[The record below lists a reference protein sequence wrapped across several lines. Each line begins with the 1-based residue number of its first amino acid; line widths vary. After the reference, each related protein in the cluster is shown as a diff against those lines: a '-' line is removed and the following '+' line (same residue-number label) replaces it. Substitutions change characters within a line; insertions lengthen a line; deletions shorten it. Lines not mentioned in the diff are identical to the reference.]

1 MLLLLAPVLLQA
13 QLPDLIWLAGHWC
26 TEPREGALTC
36 ETWSAMDGGVMHGAG
51 TTRKAGQV
59 RTNESMTILI
69 SESGMFFHAEPKNQA
84 PADFRMAKFDPAA
97 RSVTFEERSHDYP
110 QRVRYWREGEALLAE
125 ISMLDGSKAVRW
137 TFHRVK

>member
-13 QLPDLIWLAGHWC
+13 QLPDLNWLAGHWC
-26 TEPREGALTC
+26 TEPQGGAVTC
-36 ETWSAMDGGVMHGAG
+36 ETWSGMDKGVMRGAG

-59 RTNESMTILI
+59 TINESMKILV
-69 SESGMFFHAEPKNQA
+69 SESGMFFHAEPKNQK
-84 PADFRMAKFDPAA
+84 PTNFRMAQFDAKA
-97 RSVTFEERSHDYP
+97 RSVSFEDRSHDYP
-110 QRVRYWREGEALLAE
+110 QRVRYWREGEVLLAE